1 MAGNGWTLKSIDELK
16 APINGA
22 IAIGPFGSRM
32 RSDCYVPSGVQV
44 IRGTNISDTRTLVGE
59 MVCIM
64 PELAD
69 QLGNAIVHA
78 DDLVFPHRGSIG
90 LVGIVPRNNVERYAL
105 SSSLMKLTCDLKQ
118 VEPLFLF
125 YFFRSKDGQHELL
138 KNASTVGTP
147 GIGQPLSSL
156 RSIKVP
162 LPPLA
167 EQKAIASVLGALDD
181 KIELNRRMN
190 ATLESMAR
198 ALFQSWFVDFDP
210 VRAKLDGRQPIG
222 MDQATA
228 ALFPEHLEDSP
239 LGHIP
244 KGWKACPL
252 GELIEVVK
260 GRSYRSEEL
269 AESTTALVTLKSFL
283 RGGGY
288 REDGLKPFT
297 GQYKPNQRVY
307 PGDLIVAFTDVTQ
320 AADVIGKPALI
331 RTDNRFDKLIA
342 SLDVGIVRPKSK
354 HVSIPFLYCLFLTA
368 EFQVHTYSHATGTT
382 VLHLGSTAMPSFI
395 SVVPP
400 VEISQKFA
408 VRAEP
413 IFRLIDENAKQSRT
427 LATLRDTLLP
437 KLLSGELSV
446 ASLESKLKAVT

>member
-210 VRAKLDGRQPIG
+210 VRAKLDGRQPAG

-228 ALFPEHLEDSP
+228 ALFPEHFD
-239 LGHIP
+239 H
-244 KGWKACPL
+244 K
-252 GELIEVVK
+252 
-260 GRSYRSEEL
+260 
-269 AESTTALVTLKSFL
+269 
-283 RGGGY
+283 
-288 REDGLKPFT
+288 
-297 GQYKPNQRVY
+297 
-307 PGDLIVAFTDVTQ
+307 DV
-320 AADVIGKPALI
+320 
-331 RTDNRFDKLIA
+331 
-342 SLDVGIVRPKSK
+342 
-354 HVSIPFLYCLFLTA
+354 
-368 EFQVHTYSHATGTT
+368 
-382 VLHLGSTAMPSFI
+382 
-395 SVVPP
+395 SVVPTGWQASTLGEVIEIYDAKRVPLSAREREARQGKYPYHGAASVMDYVDNFLFDGIYTLMGEDGSVINEDGTP
-400 VEISQKFA
+400 VLQYVWGKFWVNNHAHVLRGKNGISTEHLLLHLKGSNIAAFVNGAVQPKLNQGNMNRIPFVLPPQEVGQAFA
-408 VRAEP
+408 KAIDPLFAQIRA
-413 IFRLIDENAKQSRT
+413 NADQSRT

-446 ASLESKLKAVT
+446 ASVESKL